1 MKLFSNT
8 YHIQGQ
14 ISSGKK
20 ANSNGI
26 YSETLCSVLE
36 KALNDKKVKA
46 VVLRIDSPG
55 GDPVACDTITRSVQR
70 LQAAGKPVVAQMS
83 SVAASGGM
91 WIASQCT
98 RITCSPLTLTG
109 SIGVIAGSVSFG
121 EMLRRYGIT
130 KDSYTTHESSTP
142 AMPYVL
148 YLFFVV
154 VL

>member
-1 MKLFSNT
+1 M
-8 YHIQGQ
+8 
-14 ISSGKK
+14 
-20 ANSNGI
+20 
-26 YSETLCSVLE
+26 
-36 KALNDKKVKA
+36 NDKKVKA

-55 GDPVACDTITRSVQR
+55 GDPVACDMITRSVQR

-121 EMLRRYGIT
+121 EMLRRYAIT

-148 YLFFVV
+148 YPLFCRCSLTKYTHTQLVRRLERLATRYFESHD
-154 VL
+154 